1 MRESVSP
8 SEGVRNMLEMETRLQ
23 AFSGWCPICAP
34 SEGET
39 EMRGNDTPSEGG
51 KEYGGGAGGVGGE
64 RGKEYGGGAGGVGG
78 ERRKWKVGGESKSFV
93 FLGTFQENVRYY
105 GKIQG

>member
-1 MRESVSP
+1 MRESASP
-8 SEGVRNMLEMETRLQ
+8 SEGVRSMLEMETRLQ
-23 AFSGWCPICAP
+23 AFSGRCPICAP
-34 SEGET
+34 LEGERK
-39 EMRGNDTPSEGG
+39 MRGSASPSEG
-51 KEYGGGAGGVGGE
+51 
-64 RGKEYGGGAGGVGG
+64 GKEYGGGAGGVGG

>member
-1 MRESVSP
+1 METRLQAFSGRCPICAPSEGERKMRESASP
-8 SEGVRNMLEMETRLQ
+8 SEGVRSMLEMETRLQ
-23 AFSGWCPICAP
+23 AFSGRCPIY
-34 SEGET
+34 
-39 EMRGNDTPSEGG
+39 TPSEG
-51 KEYGGGAGGVGGE
+51 
-64 RGKEYGGGAGGVGG
+64 GKEYGGGAGGVGG